1 MYSNAQIVGV
11 NAAYNF
17 YLNVPVHLKILVG
30 NSKLKDSVRIYRLH
44 IRQPKHEKLKVV
56 ERNLREM
63 LKENS
68 YTSGDYRAIHKIFFK
83 QTLCSKKVIPTV
95 PKKELFILLPYL
107 GTMPSNLKR
116 KLGTSFKNSLP

>member
-17 YLNVPVHLKILVG
+17 YLNVPVYLKTLVG

-56 ERNLREM
+56 ERNLREI
-63 LKENS
+63 LKKNS
-68 YTSGDYRAIHKIFFK
+68 YPSGDYKAVHKIFFK
-83 QTLCSKKVIPTV
+83 LTSCSKK
-95 PKKELFILLPYL
+95 
-107 GTMPSNLKR
+107 
-116 KLGTSFKNSLP
+116 